1 MKKCIVAFAMPARQ
15 WLWQVSLDDGATVA
29 DALAQARAQLC
40 DVHSPEDPSPMDKVP
55 WDAEV
60 GIFGELCDRSA
71 VPRDGDRIEL
81 YRPLTSDP
89 KESRR
94 ERARGRKVAP
104 DQGLSR
110 PPPGLPK
117 EPQRR

>member
-1 MKKCIVAFAMPARQ
+1 MKKCTVAFATPSRQ
-15 WLWQVSLDDGATVA
+15 WLWQVSLKDEATVA
-29 DALAQARAQLC
+29 DALAQARAQST
-40 DVHSPEDPSPMDKVP
+40 DGSASAQRHVP
-55 WDAEV
+55 WDADV

-94 ERARGRKVAP
+94 ERARARKAAP
-104 DQGLSR
+104 DRGPS
-110 PPPGLPK
+110 PPP
-117 EPQRR
+117 RR